1 MKQAIKRRLTGL
13 VLSAILLAALALP
26 AFAADIPA
34 APSGHAVLDQ
44 AGVLS
49 EETINTVDGYNNALA
64 STGAEIGVLTVDF
77 TGNLSID
84 DYALQVFNEWGI
96 GDKKKQN
103 GVLFLLVTGD
113 ENYYCTLG
121 TGLEGEI
128 TYSRL
133 KSLLNDYAEPGFAK
147 GDYDACVTEF
157 TDALY
162 SELCSLYGITP
173 GEGQPQP
180 KPVEQ
185 DDSDLS
191 GVLLQAV
198 LKNPLADP
206 GIIGISSGASLV
218 AVLITAFFPA
228 LYFFTPL
235 FAFLGGMLAFFLVY
249 SLSWKGGLSPLRI
262 ILVGVAV
269 NAMFSGLMS
278 AFNSGTGSN
287 YSGVASIVNANITMK
302 TWSDLQ
308 TLLLYGLVG
317 LIASFFVLGQ
327 CNLLALEDKTARS
340 LGVNVNRSRI
350 VISVIAVLL
359 AGIATAVIG
368 PISFLGLIVP
378 HIARLLV
385 GSNHKILVPYTILLG
400 AFTLLLADTVG
411 RTIAAPYEISA
422 SVIMSVVGGPFFI
435 ILLRRSR
442 QSYGQ

>member
-13 VLSAILLAALALP
+13 VLSAILLTALALP

-34 APSGHAVLDQ
+34 APSGHSVLDQ

-49 EETINTVDGYNNALA
+49 QETINTVDGYNNALS

-157 TDALY
+157 TGAVY

-191 GVLLQAV
+191 GVLLMLLIA
-198 LKNPLADP
+198 
-206 GIIGISSGASLV
+206 
-218 AVLITAFFPA
+218 AVLIILIIGTSGRGGGRGGPGGGGGGRGRDVVFW
-228 LYFFTPL
+228 PL
-235 FAFLGGMLAFFLVY
+235 FLGGWGRPRY
-249 SLSWKGGLSPLRI
+249 YHRPYHRPPPGGF
-262 ILVGVAV
+262 GGG
-269 NAMFSGLMS
+269 F
-278 AFNSGTGSN
+278 
-287 YSGVASIVNANITMK
+287 
-302 TWSDLQ
+302 
-308 TLLLYGLVG
+308 
-317 LIASFFVLGQ
+317 
-327 CNLLALEDKTARS
+327 
-340 LGVNVNRSRI
+340 
-350 VISVIAVLL
+350 
-359 AGIATAVIG
+359 
-368 PISFLGLIVP
+368 
-378 HIARLLV
+378 
-385 GSNHKILVPYTILLG
+385 
-400 AFTLLLADTVG
+400 
-411 RTIAAPYEISA
+411 
-422 SVIMSVVGGPFFI
+422 GGPGGFGGGGFGGGGFGGGGGGFGGFGGGG
-435 ILLRRSR
+435 SR
-442 QSYGQ
+442 GGGAGRG

>member
-1 MKQAIKRRLTGL
+1 MKQAIKRRLAGL

-49 EETINTVDGYNNALA
+49 EETINTVDSYNNALA

-157 TDALY
+157 TGALY

-191 GVLLQAV
+191 GVLLMLLIA
-198 LKNPLADP
+198 
-206 GIIGISSGASLV
+206 
-218 AVLITAFFPA
+218 AVLIILIIGTSGRGGRGGPGGGGGGRGRDVVFW
-228 LYFFTPL
+228 PL
-235 FAFLGGMLAFFLVY
+235 FLGGWGRPRY
-249 SLSWKGGLSPLRI
+249 YHRPYHRPPPGGF
-262 ILVGVAV
+262 GGGG
-269 NAMFSGLMS
+269 FGGGGGG
-278 AFNSGTGSN
+278 FGGFGGGGSR
-287 YSGVASIVNANITMK
+287 G
-302 TWSDLQ
+302 
-308 TLLLYGLVG
+308 GG
-317 LIASFFVLGQ
+317 
-327 CNLLALEDKTARS
+327 
-340 LGVNVNRSRI
+340 
-350 VISVIAVLL
+350 
-359 AGIATAVIG
+359 AGRG
-368 PISFLGLIVP
+368 
-378 HIARLLV
+378 
-385 GSNHKILVPYTILLG
+385 
-400 AFTLLLADTVG
+400 
-411 RTIAAPYEISA
+411 
-422 SVIMSVVGGPFFI
+422 
-435 ILLRRSR
+435 
-442 QSYGQ
+442 

>member
-49 EETINTVDGYNNALA
+49 EETINTVDSYNNALA

-157 TDALY
+157 TGALY

-191 GVLLQAV
+191 GVLLMLLIA
-198 LKNPLADP
+198 
-206 GIIGISSGASLV
+206 
-218 AVLITAFFPA
+218 AVLIILIIGTSGRGGGRGGPGGGGRGRDVVFW
-228 LYFFTPL
+228 PL
-235 FAFLGGMLAFFLVY
+235 FLGGWGRPRY
-249 SLSWKGGLSPLRI
+249 YHRPYHRPPPGGF
-262 ILVGVAV
+262 GGG
-269 NAMFSGLMS
+269 FGGGG
-278 AFNSGTGSN
+278 FGGGGGGFGGFGGGGSR
-287 YSGVASIVNANITMK
+287 G
-302 TWSDLQ
+302 
-308 TLLLYGLVG
+308 GG
-317 LIASFFVLGQ
+317 
-327 CNLLALEDKTARS
+327 
-340 LGVNVNRSRI
+340 
-350 VISVIAVLL
+350 
-359 AGIATAVIG
+359 AGRG
-368 PISFLGLIVP
+368 
-378 HIARLLV
+378 
-385 GSNHKILVPYTILLG
+385 
-400 AFTLLLADTVG
+400 
-411 RTIAAPYEISA
+411 
-422 SVIMSVVGGPFFI
+422 
-435 ILLRRSR
+435 
-442 QSYGQ
+442 